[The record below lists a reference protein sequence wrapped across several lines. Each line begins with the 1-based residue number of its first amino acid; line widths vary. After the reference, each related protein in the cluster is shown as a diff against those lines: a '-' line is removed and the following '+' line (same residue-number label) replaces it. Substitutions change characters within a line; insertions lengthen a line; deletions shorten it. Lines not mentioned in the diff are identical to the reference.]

1 MYTDDAAKITLKL
14 LEETGIINVGGESQS
29 VYEFVKKE
37 NPDIGF
43 NYLSEIS
50 DVNMATDC
58 SMNTTRLKEVIDDTI
73 I

>member
-1 MYTDDAAKITLKL
+1 MNWTKKTKIFF
-14 LEETGIINVGGESQS
+14 IITIFIVIL
-29 VYEFVKKE
+29 F
-37 NPDIGF
+37 IGF